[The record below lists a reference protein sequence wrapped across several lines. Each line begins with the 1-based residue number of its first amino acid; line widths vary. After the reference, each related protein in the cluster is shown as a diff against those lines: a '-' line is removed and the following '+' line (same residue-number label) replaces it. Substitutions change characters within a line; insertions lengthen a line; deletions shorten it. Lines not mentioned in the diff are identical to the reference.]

1 MDRTVP
7 KTGSEEI
14 ELYMRTYYSLLR
26 STHTVQIETLV
37 ETHMAMESSLHVLAR
52 SPEPDAAAL
61 TYSSLRLPTAMAD
74 VNYVVVGQ
82 LERSFVK
89 AGYPVTDWER
99 VYSPGRR
106 RRSHFD
112 GQHTLAVFIASRS
125 DIDDIIPI
133 LTAYQIEWNKLHF
146 LLQGEIPRL
155 FLAQNSDRRKP
166 LTESELEMLAHA
178 LQISPADLQRLEII
192 WRPHFFST
200 LNKIAQAQKK
210 IGLRLLTGSL
220 ADYRRGT
227 ASWWNEIQTALGE
240 KLDLTQRPVY
250 FVSSNTHSLVNLL
263 TGFGRR
269 KEPELIAYMEE
280 RGQEDLLREYH
291 NFLQDGGSRNLD
303 NFLYYV
309 SKKYMADA
317 GKTVR
322 DELLADEAKVGI
334 HRIPSRHGFDIETQV
349 IELNKL
355 RPPLL
360 DQRLCEACD
369 FGLLPQSDAVIL
381 NIDYPLGLAA
391 YEILSR
397 VTEYVG
403 QLLGVYVMGK
413 AATLNGRVGDISIS
427 NVVHDEHSQNTYL
440 FNNCFTANDVAPY
453 MTYGMVLDNQ
463 KAISAPGTFLQNPR
477 YMSVFYHEGYT
488 VIEMEGGP
496 YLSSIYEAVRPLR
509 HPQNEI
515 VNLYGAPFDI
525 GLLHYASDTP
535 MSKGKNLGTGS
546 MSYAGIEPT
555 YATAVAIMRRIMAKE
570 LARLGEQT
578 PVRILTPIPVLGT
591 SEEPGRV

>member
-37 ETHMAMESSLHVLAR
+37 ETHTAMESSLHVLAR

-61 TYSSLRLPTAMAD
+61 TYSSLRLPSAMPD
-74 VNYVVVGQ
+74 VSYVVVGQ
-82 LERSFVK
+82 LERSFIK
-89 AGYPVTDWER
+89 AGYPVTEWER

-112 GQHTLAVFIASRS
+112 GKHTMAVFIASRS
-125 DIDDIIPI
+125 DIDDIMPM

-155 FLAQNSDRRKP
+155 FLAQNTERRQP

-178 LQISPADLQRLEII
+178 LKMSAADLLRLETI
-192 WRPHFFST
+192 WGRNFFST
-200 LNKIAQAQKK
+200 LTKIARAQKK
-210 IGLRLLTGSL
+210 IGLRLITGSL

-227 ASWWNEIQTALGE
+227 ASWWSEIQAALGD

-269 KEPELIAYMEE
+269 KEQQIIDYMKV
-280 RGQEDLLREYH
+280 RGHEDLLHEYE
-291 NFLQDGGSRNLD
+291 LIQQDGGERNLD
-303 NFLYYV
+303 NFLYYAL
-309 SKKYMADA
+309 KKYMSDA
-317 GKTVR
+317 EQTAQ
-322 DELLADEAKVGI
+322 DELRDIEAEVGI
-334 HRIPSRHGFDIETQV
+334 YRIASRHGFDIETQV

-360 DQRLCEACD
+360 DPRLCEACD
-369 FGLLPQSDAVIL
+369 FGLLPQSDAVVL

-427 NVVHDEHSQNTYL
+427 NVIHDEHSQNTYM
-440 FNNCFTANDVAPY
+440 FNNCFTATDVAPY

-496 YLSSIYEAVRPLR
+496 YLSSIYEAVRPQR

-515 VNLYGAPFDI
+515 VNLYGAPFDV
-525 GLLHYASDTP
+525 GFLHYASDTP
-535 MSKGKNLGTGS
+535 MSKGKNLGSGS

-555 YATAVAIMRRIMAKE
+555 YATTIAIMRRIMAQE
-570 LARLGEQT
+570 LARQRSRA
-578 PVRILTPIPVLGT
+578 PVQMLTPITVLQT
-591 SEEPGRV
+591 PEEMGS